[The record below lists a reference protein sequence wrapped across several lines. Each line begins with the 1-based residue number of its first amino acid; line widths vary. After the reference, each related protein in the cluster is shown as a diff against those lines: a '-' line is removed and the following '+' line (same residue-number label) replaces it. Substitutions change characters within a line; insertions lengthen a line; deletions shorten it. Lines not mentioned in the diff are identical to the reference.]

1 MMIFGP
7 SRTKQKNLVSM
18 KNGRNTNH
26 FVSKMHTEERM
37 RSRLLFK
44 PRKSKVSV
52 CYFSVVAATKIQK
65 RKQNK
70 KLRPDLHNFCSTAC
84 RQHKQ
89 NILCPVPHVFTHL
102 VLHSSHHFRINYAY
116 AVSQKLLL
124 PWFSTVLESFQ

>member
-1 MMIFGP
+1 
-7 SRTKQKNLVSM
+7 M
-18 KNGRNTNH
+18 KNGRNTKH

-70 KLRPDLHNFCSTAC
+70 KAEAR
-84 RQHKQ
+84 
-89 NILCPVPHVFTHL
+89 FT
-102 VLHSSHHFRINYAY
+102 
-116 AVSQKLLL
+116 
-124 PWFSTVLESFQ
+124 